1 MWPFNNNLTPKAP
14 APGMT
19 QPPVDLS
26 PEARV
31 RALEQRCAQLEWGLR
46 ELCAVLATMQDVSNQ
61 NFTAIQGQF
70 HDLVA
75 YVLRPS
81 KQIMGDQQDKN

>member
-1 MWPFNNNLTPKAP
+1 MWPFNNHLPPKAP
-14 APGMT
+14 A

-26 PEARV
+26 PEARI
-31 RALEQRCAQLEWGLR
+31 RALEQKCAQLDWGFR
-46 ELCAVLATMQDVSNQ
+46 ELCAILATMQDVSNQ
-61 NFTAIQGQF
+61 NFAAVQGQF
-70 HDLVA
+70 QDLVA